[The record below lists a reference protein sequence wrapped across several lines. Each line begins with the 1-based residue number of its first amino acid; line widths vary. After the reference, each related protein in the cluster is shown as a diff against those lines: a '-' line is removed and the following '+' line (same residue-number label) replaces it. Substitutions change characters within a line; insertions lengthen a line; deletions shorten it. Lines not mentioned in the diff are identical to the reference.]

1 MDKTNDR
8 YFEIEYKGTT
18 IHGYKGSNWV
28 YINDRPFESLH
39 KAKIWI
45 TRKIKYQ
52 EKLLQNKLG

>member
-1 MDKTNDR
+1 MDKTNER

-18 IHGYKGSNWV
+18 IHGYKGSSWV

-45 TRKIKYQ
+45 TCKIKYQ
-52 EKLLQNKLG
+52 ELLLKKELE